1 MVKFGKY
8 ILYLFIMM
16 YSFCCMMKKFDL
28 FFEIDKYIFNFEK
41 KNLIFEEGL
50 YWKWFNWYILRL
62 FIVCVL
68 NIF

>member
-1 MVKFGKY
+1 MVKFGEY

-50 YWKWFNWYILRL
+50 YWK
-62 FIVCVL
+62 
-68 NIF
+68 